1 MAEVMMFPEWR
12 QNSTPAEKLA
22 EMAQFAELR
31 PAAVNNLIVIYEDV
45 DGIRQMAVDGKITLE
60 KTVYLLERV
69 KLDLMKD
76 T

>member
-1 MAEVMMFPEWR
+1 MSDVTMFPVWR

-31 PAAVNNLIVIYEDV
+31 PTAVNNLIIIYEDAN
-45 DGIRQMAVDGKITLE
+45 GIRQMAVDGKITLE